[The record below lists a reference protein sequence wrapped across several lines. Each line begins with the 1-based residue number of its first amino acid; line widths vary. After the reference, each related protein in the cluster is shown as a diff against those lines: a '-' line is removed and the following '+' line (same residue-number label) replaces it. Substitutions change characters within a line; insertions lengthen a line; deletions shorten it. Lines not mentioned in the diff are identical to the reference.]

1 MRSKPIT
8 QALVSL
14 AVFAPVCVLLLT
26 GCAPP
31 ETVTSQPEGTTPLT
45 ISTASVE
52 ATDVTILPR
61 EWGDGYFFGFV
72 KNVSSSLVGGATITL
87 TIYDKA
93 GVIVAQEKRFV
104 FTSLRPGERYPF
116 SIWFSSEQLE
126 SYDRYEI
133 ALDTYQYYKGDEMLC
148 PELKVISDWW
158 EKGEL
163 ITGTLQNTSQ
173 KTAQSVSICIAG
185 YDNEKGIITV
195 DRQTSG
201 VPTIPA
207 GMSAT
212 FKVNLLNGEPSKI
225 TNYEYFISARLED

>member
-1 MRSKPIT
+1 MTRKPVT
-8 QALVSL
+8 QVLISL
-14 AVFAPVCVLLLT
+14 AMVVLTCVLLLT
-26 GCAPP
+26 GCAPV
-31 ETVTSQPEGTTPLT
+31 ETDTSQLEGTEPPT
-45 ISTASVE
+45 ISIANVE
-52 ATDVTILPR
+52 AIDVTILAR

-72 KNVSSSLVGGATITL
+72 KNFNSSPVGISTITL

-93 GVIVAQEKRFV
+93 DVIIAQEKRFV
-104 FTSLRPGERYPF
+104 FMSLRPGERYPF
-116 SIWFSSEQLE
+116 SMWFSSEQLE

-133 ALDTYQYYKGDEMLC
+133 ALDTYQYYKGDEMLY
-148 PELKVISDWW
+148 PELNVINDRW

-185 YDNEKGIITV
+185 YDNEGRLITV
-195 DRQTSG
+195 DRQTAG
-201 VPTIPA
+201 VSTIPA
-207 GMSAT
+207 GMTAT